1 MDKRIAVMYEQVRSA
16 QCKFLLRMARQEF
29 ASRLNEALLDEYPDM
44 DFDADWCSSSPSS
57 MLGRVDDL
65 MQKSAVVRAMGK
77 SRSFRLRVRKAKNEF
92 GSKID
97 EAFHKLLK

>member
-16 QCKFLLRMARQEF
+16 QCKFLLRMARHEF

-65 MQKSAVVRAMGK
+65 MQKGSVVRAMGK